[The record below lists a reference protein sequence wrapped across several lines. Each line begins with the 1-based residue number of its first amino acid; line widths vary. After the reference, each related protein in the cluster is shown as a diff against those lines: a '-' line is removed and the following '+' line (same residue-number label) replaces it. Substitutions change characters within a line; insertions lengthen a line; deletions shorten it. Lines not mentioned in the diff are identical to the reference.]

1 MQLLIDSI
9 YEFYNNPQTLK
20 DFEEWKKERDKNHE
34 KESAAVKASSQINGL
49 GVRRHSKPAGISL

>member
-9 YEFYNNPQTLK
+9 YEFYNNAENLAA
-20 DFEEWKKERDKNHE
+20 FEEWRKKKYENKNTTT
-34 KESAAVKASSQINGL
+34 KESSQINGL

>member
-20 DFEEWKKERDKNHE
+20 DFEAWKKERDKNHE
-34 KESAAVKASSQINGL
+34 KESTAVKASS
-49 GVRRHSKPAGISL
+49 